1 MSIHEGLICV
11 RVDWISLWLFPLP
24 TVGKQVTTL
33 FCFIIRNGKRR
44 PSSIKGVSP
53 LINKCGHNNNLVL
66 NCPNCSRMVLKH
78 YKSFFTTQKKEEDIF
93 THYIGVEP
101 FLPLDWASSTI
112 GTR

>member
-1 MSIHEGLICV
+1 MCACGL
-11 RVDWISLWLFPLP
+11 DFPMAVP

-53 LINKCGHNNNLVL
+53 LINKCGHNNTLVL

-78 YKSFFTTQKKEEDIF
+78 YKSIFTTQRKKKIYS
-93 THYIGVEP
+93 HII
-101 FLPLDWASSTI
+101 LA
-112 GTR
+112 